1 MADDNDPIGMST
13 NSVELKLLKIIR
25 LIFAEC
31 ISMKGA
37 ASNFCEVAE
46 CARRFCRCINSRL

>member
-13 NSVELKLLKIIR
+13 NSVELKIIR
-25 LIFAEC
+25 LIFAKC

-46 CARRFCRCINSRL
+46 W

>member
-25 LIFAEC
+25 LIFAKC

-46 CARRFCRCINSRL
+46 W